1 VWVASV
7 SGGIMSTT
15 IAAEKPPQ
23 SILDFT
29 AKDIDGNEVS
39 LRKHSGK
46 VLLVVNV
53 ASQCGYTPQYK
64 GLGALFKKY
73 KERSSMILGFP
84 SDNFGGQEPGSD
96 SEIKSFCQTN
106 FGVTF
111 DMFSKISVKGRDQ
124 HPLHR
129 FITAKE
135 TNPEF
140 HGDVRWNFQKYLVD
154 RNGKIIGRFASSVTP
169 ESRQE
174 Q

>member
-1 VWVASV
+1 MRIHAPIQGVRGIVQEIQGRKFHDTRVSV
-7 SGGIMSTT
+7 G
-15 IAAEKPPQ
+15 Q
-23 SILDFT
+23 F
-29 AKDIDGNEVS
+29 
-39 LRKHSGK
+39 
-46 VLLVVNV
+46 
-53 ASQCGYTPQYK
+53 
-64 GLGALFKKY
+64 
-73 KERSSMILGFP
+73 
-84 SDNFGGQEPGSD
+84 FGGQEPGSD

-124 HPLHR
+124 HPLYR

-169 ESRQE
+169 ESRS
-174 Q
+174 